1 MSMKRSLSE
10 RICRRLEM
18 TVYAFK
24 QDCRFSVRLALYR
37 MIDDLTW
44 RAGQKRVS
52 TYFHD
57 KKDRYIQNYLEKL
70 LQPVIERYVDDHE
83 LGEQVENA
91 PIWVCWWNGEDAA
104 PPLVRQCIRSIRKQA
119 GNHPVHLITEQTY
132 TDYLELPSYFQANL
146 EKGTMGFAHLADY
159 IRVKL
164 LAQYGGLWLD
174 ATMFCARPLSEL
186 CFSLPVFT
194 CKSEPMES
202 RYLSKYQWA
211 TFCLGGYKGNVFYRF
226 LKDAFEAY
234 WRSHAY
240 AIDYLFFDH
249 MIHLALEKIPAIR
262 ACLKDVPANNVHR
275 DDLQAA
281 MNAALPAEA
290 FESVLSEDT
299 TLYKLSW
306 RETYSM
312 ETEDGRPSVY
322 AHFLKMVI

>member
-1 MSMKRSLSE
+1 MKRSLSE
-10 RICRRLEM
+10 RICKRLEM
-18 TVYAFK
+18 TVSAFR

-44 RAGQKRVS
+44 RAGLKRIS
-52 TYFHD
+52 TCFHD
-57 KKDRYIQNYLEKL
+57 KKDRYIQDYLEKL

-104 PPLVRQCIRSIRKQA
+104 PPLVRQCIQSIRKQA
-119 GNHPVHLITEQTY
+119 GNQPVHLITGKTY
-132 TDYLELPSYFQANL
+132 AEYLELPSCFRLNI
-146 EKGTMGFAHLADY
+146 ENGTMGFAHLADY
-159 IRVKL
+159 IRVTL

-174 ATMFCARPLSEL
+174 ATMFCAEPLPEL

-194 CKSEPMES
+194 CKSELIES
-202 RYLSKYQWA
+202 RYLSKYQWV

-249 MIHLALEKIPAIR
+249 MIHLAQEKIPAIR
-262 ACLKDVPANNVHR
+262 ACLKDVPVNNVHR

-290 FESVLSEDT
+290 FESVLHEDT

-306 RETYSM
+306 RETYSV

-322 AHFLKMVI
+322 AHFLKMVM